1 MARINPSKKQIEYWQ
16 ARNERTFLE
25 GEKNILDYA
34 ESLKKQY
41 ERASKTIEEEIQKFY
56 GKFAVD
62 NKYTMADLKK
72 LLNRD
77 ELKDF
82 KKSIKDIADYAKEHK
97 FDKDYET
104 QIKLLRAKSRISR
117 LDELQTKINFEV
129 EKLYNDVNISLGEQL
144 EQSFEDGYYKTIF
157 NNQKF
162 LGFSDN
168 FAMLNQK
175 AIQKAVTTPYM
186 TENYSDVLWKNK
198 TNLMNILNQQIPQ
211 GIILGYNPRKTA
223 QIASRQLGSKYT
235 STVRL
240 VRTEYN
246 LILNDATAQGYAESG
261 IDRYQ
266 LLATLDSRTSDICR
280 EMDGEIFK
288 VKEKEV
294 GINYPPFHPNCRT
307 TTIPYFEPDEFD
319 TEIEQYIKD
328 EDGYKHK
335 INDETDYLEW
345 KNALKENR
353 NGTAIYENDAA
364 SYEFKNAQS
373 LDEVKQ
379 RLINNLGAK
388 NVRLN
393 SMDLRVANGYLEG
406 AEEYLQQYPE
416 LKNFVTDI
424 STGVISP
431 RTLADCGP
439 ENYYYPKT
447 DTTKFANKVMLH
459 LRNPKDV
466 KKYYDTIEYN
476 IKEKYHYEGFSQR
489 TLVMHELTHAL
500 EDLIFYSEKGF
511 YKDGNFIDEIH
522 GHQFN
527 NGIVAKQ
534 IIEQARQELYGKQV
548 GKEVYDGMSFLGRYA
563 FTNYREELAQA
574 ISYEMGVKSTPF
586 TSKVKELLD
595 KRLREVMR
603 K

>member
-41 ERASKTIEEEIQKFY
+41 EKASKTIEEEIQKFY

-328 EDGYKHK
+328 EDGYKHR
-335 INDETDYLEW
+335 IEDETDYLEW
-345 KNALKENR
+345 KNALKENK
-353 NGTAIYENDAA
+353 NGTAIYENKAA
-364 SYEFKNAQS
+364 NFQPVATREEAITKFK
-373 LDEVKQ
+373 D
-379 RLINNLGAK
+379 ILGAK
-388 NVRLN
+388 QV
-393 SMDLRVANGYLEG
+393 DLGKMKLEVANEYLEG
-406 AEEYLQQYPE
+406 TNIFLNEYPE
-416 LKNFVTDI
+416 LKNFITNIDTNIKTAGTLGIFQSGNKYGSSGHIAIDTKIGNFPTISFRSPKDLEKFYNNRKYSI
-424 STGVISP
+424 ST
-431 RTLADCGP
+431 
-439 ENYYYPKT
+439 
-447 DTTKFANKVMLH
+447 
-459 LRNPKDV
+459 
-466 KKYYDTIEYN
+466 KYQ
-476 IKEKYHYEGFSQR
+476 YEGFTGKS
-489 TLVMHELTHAL
+489 VAAHELTHAL
-500 EDLIFYSEKGF
+500 QEYIFRLEKGLKGF
-511 YKDGNFIDEIH
+511 DEVQGHLTDNYIAKD
-522 GHQFN
+522 
-527 NGIVAKQ
+527 
-534 IIEQARQELYGKQV
+534 IILQARREVFGDFYGTTAYEGTKYL
-548 GKEVYDGMSFLGRYA
+548 GKYA
-563 FTNYREELAQA
+563 QTNFNEQLAQA
-574 ISYEMGVKSTPF
+574 VSYELTAGTNPYSA
-586 TSKVKELLD
+586 KVKELLS
-595 KRLREVMR
+595 KRLKEAL
-603 K
+603 KK

>member
-1 MARINPSKKQIEYWQ
+1 MAKINSNKKQIEYWQ

-25 GEKNILDYA
+25 GEKDILDYA

-41 ERASKTIEEEIQKFY
+41 TNAANKIEEEIQKFY

-62 NKYTMADLKK
+62 NNYTMADLKK

-77 ELKDF
+77 ELKSF
-82 KKSIKDIADYAKEHK
+82 KESIKDIADYAKKHK
-97 FDKDYET
+97 LDKDFET
-104 QIKLLRAKSRISR
+104 QIKLLRAKSKISR
-117 LDELQTKINFEV
+117 LDELKTKINFEV
-129 EKLYNDVNISLGEQL
+129 EKLYSDVNISLGEQL

-157 NNQKF
+157 NQQKF

-211 GIILGYNPRKTA
+211 GIILGYNPNKTA
-223 QIASRQLGSKYT
+223 KIASQQLGSKYK
-235 STVRL
+235 STARL
-240 VRTEYN
+240 IRTEYN
-246 LILNDATAQGYAESG
+246 LILNDATAQGYKEANIEK
-261 IDRYQ
+261 YQ

-280 EMDGEIFK
+280 DMDGEIFK

-294 GINYPPFHPNCRT
+294 GVNYPPFHPNCRT

-328 EDGYKHK
+328 EDGYKHR
-335 INDETDYLEW
+335 IEDETDYLEW
-345 KNALKENR
+345 KNALKKNKD
-353 NGTAIYENDAA
+353 GTAIYENDAA
-364 SYEFKNAQS
+364 NYEFKNAQS

-379 RLINNLGAK
+379 RLINNIGAK
-388 NVRLN
+388 SVRLN
-393 SMDLRVANGYLEG
+393 NMDLRVANGYLEG

-500 EDLIFYSEKGF
+500 EDYIYYSEKGF
-511 YKDGNFIDEIH
+511 YKDGNFIAESH
-522 GHQFN
+522 GYQFN

-595 KRLREVMR
+595 KRLREVVR